1 MSLVNTGN
9 QLLAVNGIAITGTNA
24 GDFAQS
30 NTCEPTLAPNAN
42 CSISVLFTP
51 SVAGPEQA
59 MLQITDNAA
68 ASPQSAVLS
77 GTGVATAS
85 SVTLTPGSLDFG
97 TVAEGVSIAA
107 SIQVTNSGTS
117 TLRVSAVALSG
128 SNPGDFSQNNTC
140 VASPVA
146 VQGSCSIT
154 VNFVAQSEGQ
164 RSASIVLTDDTANS
178 PQSIALIGDLASPF
192 QLTAAPVGST
202 SATVSAGRTANYARS

>member
-1 MSLVNTGN
+1 V
-9 QLLAVNGIAITGTNA
+9 
-24 GDFAQS
+24 
-30 NTCEPTLAPNAN
+30 PTLATNAN

-107 SIQVTNSGTS
+107 KSIQVTNSGTS
-117 TLRVSAVALSG
+117 TLHVSAVALSG

-164 RSASIVLTDDTANS
+164 RSASIVLTDDAANS
-178 PQSIALIGDLASPF
+178 PQSIALTGDLASPF
-192 QLTAAPVGST
+192 QLTAAPAGST
-202 SATVSAGRTANYARS
+202 SATVSAGRTANYALQLIPGPDYTGNVALSCSGARLVNDSATRVS